1 MRHLLLGLTLLMTAG
16 DRTANRDALLAADRA
31 LSDKTAS
38 LGMVQ
43 GFVPVLDHGAAYLYP
58 GAPLLRGS
66 DHIRSFLEST
76 DSIVQ
81 QTWAPVFADVSADG
95 RLGYSYGWTRS
106 SGARGKYLA
115 CWQKT
120 HEAWRLAAVASSRPV
135 PVPDSVGLPPPQPGN
150 GTLSAQVRGPADSRE
165 LMQADSSFAA
175 LSAASGAK
183 IAVPSFAAEGANS
196 LHRGAQLTAEPEA
209 IAAGFD
215 GFPAGARLQGWPV
228 AGRNAPLGGLGCT
241 VGEGRVFTPDPY

>member
-120 HEAWRLAAVASSRPV
+120 HEAWRLAAFASSRPV
-135 PVPDSVGLPPPQPGN
+135 PVPDSVALPPPHPGN
-150 GTLSAQVRGPADSRE
+150 GPLSAQVRGRADSRE

-183 IAVPSFAAEGANS
+183 TAFLAFAAEDAISFGG
-196 LHRGAQLTAEPEA
+196 GAQLTAGREA
-209 IAAGFD
+209 IAPGFD
-215 GFPAGARLQGWPV
+215 GFPAGAGVPCSSGGRSQRRLRRRGISAARWARP
-228 AGRNAPLGGLGCT
+228 GFPL
-241 VGEGRVFTPDPY
+241 